1 MRTLAQLAALGAAP
15 LLASAMSSAGRAL
28 VWADEFEGAAIS
40 AAEWNWET
48 WAPRR
53 VNNELQSYGAAAAN
67 SYVAEGNLV
76 LRAIQTG
83 PSSYSSAR
91 LQTRGKHTLKY
102 GFIEVRAKLPTMQG
116 AWPAIWMLSEANKY
130 GGWPNS
136 GELDIM
142 EYVSC
147 DPNKVH
153 ATVHTGAYNW
163 VKGTQKG
170 SSKANPTPGEYH
182 LYQLEWTAEAV
193 RFGLD
198 NMTIMTFPN
207 DGAGNP
213 ATWPF
218 DQPFHLILNIAV
230 GGDWGGY
237 CLNGQAP
244 SFPNDGVQN
253 VMKVDYVRFYANDA
267 VGAPTPPPTPPPPPG
282 ACQGPYPDQFPYCE
296 DRVAWLMANFATAP
310 SAATYKARGVDGSRC
325 SSQNYLASYESWCPP
340 CVCDG
345 AATGTP
351 TTAQPTAAQPTTAQ
365 PTTVQ
370 PTTAQPTTAKPT
382 TAKPTTAKPTTAK
395 PTTAKPTTAKPTTA
409 KPTTAKPTTAQP
421 TTARP
426 TSKAPT
432 TGKPTPL
439 TTAAPSNV
447 QGACVGPYAAQYL
460 QCESRISWMLVNWS
474 TAPAAAT
481 YKAKGV
487 DGSRCSI
494 QNYLASYE
502 SWCPPCACACQGPY
516 APTYP
521 QCESRISWMLVNW
534 STAPAAAT
542 YKAKGVDGSRC
553 SIQNYLA
560 TVEFYCPRCACA

>member
-1 MRTLAQLAALGAAP
+1 MGRLAQLAVLGVAP
-15 LLASAMSSAGRAL
+15 SLASGALSSAGRAL
-28 VWADEFEGAAIS
+28 MWADEFEGAAIS
-40 AAEWNWET
+40 AADWNWET

-83 PSSYSSAR
+83 TSSYSSAR
-91 LQTRGKHTLKY
+91 LQTRYKHALKY
-102 GFIEVRAKLPTMQG
+102 GFVEVRAMLPTMQG
-116 AWPAIWMLSEANKY
+116 AWPAIWMLPEANTY

-170 SSKANPTPGEYH
+170 SSKANPTPGQYH

-198 NMTIMTFPN
+198 NVTIMTFPN
-207 DGAGNP
+207 DGAGIA

-237 CLNGQAP
+237 CLNGRPP
-244 SFPNDGVQN
+244 SFPDDGVQN

-267 VGAPTPPPTPPPPPG
+267 VGAPTPPPTTPPPPG
-282 ACQGPYPDQFPYCE
+282 ACKGPYPDQFPQCE

-310 SAATYKARGVDGSRC
+310 SAATYIARGVDGSRC
-325 SSQNYLASYESWCPP
+325 SSQNYLATYESWCPP

-345 AATGTP
+345 AATVT
-351 TTAQPTAAQPTTAQ
+351 
-365 PTTVQ
+365 
-370 PTTAQPTTAKPT
+370 PTTAQPTTAQ
-382 TAKPTTAKPTTAK
+382 
-395 PTTAKPTTAKPTTA
+395 
-409 KPTTAKPTTAQP
+409 PTTAQP

-426 TSKAPT
+426 TTAQPTTAQPTTAQPTTARPTTARPTTARPTTARPTTARPTSKAP

-439 TTAAPSNV
+439 ATAAPSNV
-447 QGACVGPYAAQYL
+447 PGACVGPYAEQYS
-460 QCESRISWMLVNWS
+460 QCEARISWMLVNWS

-494 QNYLASYE
+494 QNYLATNEAFY
-502 SWCPPCACACQGPY
+502 CPRCACACQGPY

-560 TVEFYCPRCACA
+560 TNEALYCPLCTCN